1 MTASPRP
8 DHLLPARR
16 DDRLESLEARILA
29 AETKLALIRG
39 RQAAIREWERSRR
52 PIRIGF
58 FVAIPI
64 VLSIEA
70 VHLYLT
76 LDLTQGGGRAPW
88 LMLLATVF
96 VIAISLWYYRQARRQ
111 RDGVLRG
118 FARAAR
124 FAGELEVRI
133 AALRREREALKKEAD
148 FEAGPRAGVV

>member
-8 DHLLPARR
+8 ETPAATGQ
-16 DDRLESLEARILA
+16 DDRLGSLETRIRA

-39 RQAAIREWERSRR
+39 RQKAAREWERSRR

-88 LMLLATVF
+88 LMLAATAF

-124 FAGELEVRI
+124 FAGELEARI
-133 AALRREREALKKEAD
+133 ASLRREQDALRKEGGSD
-148 FEAGPRAGVV
+148 EGVV

>member
-8 DHLLPARR
+8 ETALPSPR
-16 DDRLESLEARILA
+16 DDRLESLEGRIRA

-39 RQAAIREWERSRR
+39 RQAAVREWERSRR

-70 VHLYLT
+70 VHLYMT

-88 LMLLATVF
+88 LMLLATAF
-96 VIAISLWYYRQARRQ
+96 VIAISLWYYRQAKRQ
-111 RDGVLRG
+111 RDGALRG

-124 FAGELEVRI
+124 FAGELEARI
-133 AALRREREALKKEAD
+133 AALRRERESLRSETD
-148 FEAGPRAGVV
+148 FEV